1 MTNELLCPACQCDFN
16 EQLNGVRPLVDPVD
30 GDATIC
36 VRCRNVNVFV
46 ITDGLV
52 SLRDATTEE
61 IVALNEFTPFVWVR
75 DYIAYMHEGGMFNG

>member
-1 MTNELLCPACQCDFN
+1 MTDEIPCPACRCDFK

-46 ITDGLV
+46 IDGDDI

-61 IVALNEFTPFVWVR
+61 IMALNALTPFVWVR
-75 DYIAYMHEGGMFNG
+75 DHIASMHEKGMFNG